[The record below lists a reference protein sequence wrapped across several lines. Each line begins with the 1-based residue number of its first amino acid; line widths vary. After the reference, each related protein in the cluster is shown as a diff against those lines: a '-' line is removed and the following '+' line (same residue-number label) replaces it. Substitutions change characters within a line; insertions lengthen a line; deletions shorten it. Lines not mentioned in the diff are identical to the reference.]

1 MPVRTVRNNSPR
13 QRAGRTFPY
22 EPPGTGRARAA
33 TVRFVCRRS
42 QKVIP
47 NWPLRGQITVVLT
60 VCLSLTGVYFS
71 LSAHAA
77 GHQFLRTPYAGGAPS
92 FLRDQEP
99 SNAARAEAACGLC
112 LASARNRRRNRMP
125 SCLHGRLRCQEE
137 ADRQHVGQ
145 RKQRSHREYDSPF
158 LPPVGPENCTFP
170 GRQPLPRTSV

>member
-71 LSAHAA
+71 LSAHAT
-77 GHQFLRTPYAGGAPS
+77 GHRFLRTPYAGETSPFS
-92 FLRDQEP
+92 SDQK
-99 SNAARAEAACGLC
+99 
-112 LASARNRRRNRMP
+112 RRQKTR
-125 SCLHGRLRCQEE
+125 
-137 ADRQHVGQ
+137 
-145 RKQRSHREYDSPF
+145 RECDSPLPTSVGTEKHTCPGYQPLSYFGYKVRRWKKEF
-158 LPPVGPENCTFP
+158 LNLRLIIMFSLSQAGATPGVGLQRRGACCGPTGS
-170 GRQPLPRTSV
+170 GRQL